1 LLIVLKHNMILLI
14 DYMESNM
21 KIIELKCTVYI
32 KNDISFDK
40 SFEILGKYISFS
52 MCQDEKLEILHND
65 NKSFKNYCF
74 GGFYPT
80 EKEKVYKKG
89 KTYTFSIKTID
100 DDFAN
105 RILPHLTQNTNN
117 KNCIIV
123 DINKKVIRQ
132 HFITEIYS
140 ATPVIVTMKNK
151 RFWMKE
157 DDIMLLQKQL
167 QDNLLHKYKAFYGEE
182 LEPIQNFIQLLELK
196 NNRAQTIKLT
206 NKEGKQY
213 RLFGNKF
220 RIIPNEDDLS
230 QKLVFLTLGVG
241 LGEKSG
247 YGGGFCLG
255 KGMQ

>member
-1 LLIVLKHNMILLI
+1 
-14 DYMESNM
+14 M

-40 SFEILGKYISFS
+40 SFEILSQYISWS

-65 NKSFKNYCF
+65 YKSFKNYCF

-80 EKEKVYKKG
+80 EKEKIYKKG

-100 DDFAN
+100 DDFVN
-105 RILPHLTQNTNN
+105 RIIPQLTQNT
-117 KNCIIV
+117 KNESFIIV
-123 DINKKVIRQ
+123 DINKRVISQ
-132 HFITEIYS
+132 HFITEIYT

-151 RFWMKE
+151 MFWMKE
-157 DDIMLLQKQL
+157 DDIMLLQNQL
-167 QDNLLHKYKAFYGEE
+167 QQNLLNKYKAFYDEE
-182 LEPIQNFIQLLELK
+182 LEPTQNFIQLLELK
-196 NNRAQTIKLT
+196 NNRSQTIKLT
-206 NKEGKQY
+206 NKEGKRY

-220 RIIPNEDDLS
+220 RIIPNEDEVS
-230 QKLVFLTLGVG
+230 QKLAFLALGVG

-247 YGGGFCLG
+247 YGGGFCVG